1 MPAKNRVDHT
11 IDPQNPLRPSTVGVY
26 EKTGTICGVE
36 RRFLYYIPEGVRSSV
51 EGVFVFG
58 DGTVSSRELFEKSNW
73 AELADSDEYKEKFIV
88 FLLEPAVGGWAL
100 ASPAADLAYTRWV
113 WQESRRRDQ
122 MCVHEAKYYYIGY
135 GSGGTMAQ
143 MAAMDDPAEIAG
155 VASLGAPDISQEFI
169 GKNGDAVCV
178 HLGNY
183 EDPEG
188 KYGHRKK
195 DFTVP
200 CWIVSDAPTEETA
213 ESAAAR
219 YWRACGGTAPEP
231 RMLRPD
237 VLEYVRETPA
247 PWTVN
252 QDKACFRLW
261 ISQIPNA
268 KEDYGR
274 LMNRR
279 LLSEFLRHVRRWTG
293 EPGGD
298 LRFAF
303 DPVRDLGCEYHYEEI
318 GGWMR
323 EYYVYVPDSVK
334 AAPEKAVPLVFAIH
348 GYSCSGEIYAGNS
361 DWHKVADQNGFL
373 VVFPSAVNGYLRT
386 DNPDNPAVG
395 ENDTELPAWNL
406 LDHCPV
412 APDELT
418 FFEEM
423 LQRVSTTHAVDK
435 SRVFVTGHSLGSLMT
450 QYLGLARPELFAAI
464 APCSGVLFLNAYQV
478 FMKKLPVINRRQAVL
493 PVWMFAGE
501 EEQWLLDHMPLP
513 GNATGISIDTW
524 RNLNGQP
531 DPDDHSYES
540 FRKDNGRFRD
550 YVFPDAE
557 SRPILRYTWVQEL
570 PHATMP
576 EMSFRI
582 WNEFFSKLSRGEDGE
597 VILAP

>member
-1 MPAKNRVDHT
+1 MPAKNRIDHT
-11 IDPQNPLRPSTVGVY
+11 IDPQDPLRPSTVGLY
-26 EKTGTICGVE
+26 EKIGTVFGRE

-58 DGTVSSRELFEKSNW
+58 DGAASCRELFEKSNW

-88 FLLEPAVGGWAL
+88 FFLEPEAEGWAL
-100 ASPAADLAYTRWV
+100 EDPAADLAYVRWV
-113 WQESRRRDQ
+113 WEESRKRDQ
-122 MCVHEAKYYYIGY
+122 MCVHEAKYYYVGY
-135 GSGGTMAQ
+135 GTGGAMAQ

-155 VASLGAPDISQEFI
+155 VASLGAPDVPEAFI
-169 GKNGDAVCV
+169 RENGEAACV

-183 EDPEG
+183 EDPQG

-200 CWIVSDAPTEETA
+200 SWIVSDAPAEQTA
-213 ESAAAR
+213 NSAAAR
-219 YWRACGGTAPEP
+219 YWRACAGTGPEAHL
-231 RMLRPD
+231 LRPD
-237 VLEYVRETPA
+237 VLEFVRKAPA

-252 QDKACFRLW
+252 QDRECFRLW
-261 ISQIPNA
+261 ISCIPNA
-268 KEDYGR
+268 KEDCGR

-279 LLSEFLRHVRRWTG
+279 LLSEFLRRVRRWTG

-298 LRFAF
+298 LRLAF
-303 DPVRDLGCEYHYEEI
+303 DPVRDLHCEYHYEEI

-323 EYYVYVPDSVK
+323 EYYVYVPESVR
-334 AAPEKAVPLVFAIH
+334 AVPEKPVPLVFAIH

-361 DWHKVADQNGFL
+361 GWHKIADENGFL

-406 LDHCPV
+406 LDLCPT
-412 APDELT
+412 APDELL

-423 LQRVSTTHAVDK
+423 LRRISAGHAVDK
-435 SRVFVTGHSLGSLMT
+435 RRVFVTGHSLGSLMT

-478 FMKKLPVINRRQAVL
+478 FMKKDAVVNRREAVL

-501 EEQWLLDHMPLP
+501 EEQWLLDHLP
-513 GNATGISIDTW
+513 ASDNATGLSIDTW
-524 RNLNGQP
+524 RRLNKQP
-531 DPDDHSYES
+531 NPDDHAYES
-540 FRKDNGRFRD
+540 FRTDTGRFRD

-557 SRPILRYTWVQEL
+557 GRPILRYTWVREL

-576 EMSFRI
+576 EMSLRI
-582 WNEFFSKLSRGEDGE
+582 WNEFFSKFSREEDGA
-597 VILAP
+597 ILLTQ